1 MLTREQAQELVG
13 KVIKL
18 ADAEQIE
25 IIVTSGNVNSTRFSG
40 NVIRENVGLLNNSIR
55 LRVINGKRQ
64 GTASI
69 NQLDDE
75 SIKRGIASAI
85 AVARVSAEDDKLLP
99 MLKEQPEYAASNAW
113 FEETAAATPALR
125 AEAVGKV
132 LSNYSSRGIE
142 GAGIF
147 DTHEG
152 CVAYGNSHGVFAY
165 HPSSKADFTVSA
177 FLDNGNVEGWAESS
191 NMDIAKIDYID
202 AGLRA
207 AAKCEAGQNPIALE
221 TGDMPVIL
229 EPAALTEAMLFWG
242 WLTGNGLAFA
252 EGRSFHRGELGQA
265 ILDSKLTIS
274 EDPLHSELGGRPFDM
289 EGFASQ
295 PVKLVDAGKV
305 VGVVHDRRSAAL
317 VDATN
322 TGHANIQPDAGGPR
336 PSNIVVATGDKTV
349 EQMIADTERGLLVT
363 KFHYTNVV
371 NAQEV
376 SMTGLT
382 RAGTFLIENGK
393 VSKPVQNMRFTQ
405 SLLTAFKDIDSIG
418 REAHASG
425 GALFGGNFVVPAM
438 KLKHWKFSS
447 PTGF

>member
-1 MLTREQAQELVG
+1 MLNREQAHELVG
-13 KVIKL
+13 KVIKF
-18 ADAEQIE
+18 ADAEQVE
-25 IIVTSGNVNSTRFSG
+25 VIVTSANVNSTRFSG
-40 NVIRENVGLLNNSIR
+40 NVIRENVGLLNHNIR

-64 GTASI
+64 GTATV

-75 SIKRGIASAI
+75 SIKRGIASAV
-85 AVARVSAEDDKLLP
+85 AVARVSAEDDNLLP
-99 MLKEQPEYAASNAW
+99 MLKDQPEYAESKAW
-113 FEETAAATPALR
+113 FEETAKATPAQR
-125 AEAVGKV
+125 ADAVGKV
-132 LSNYSSRGIE
+132 LEDFNSRNLE

-147 DTHEG
+147 DTEESSL
-152 CVAYGNSHGVFAY
+152 AYGNSHGVFGY
-165 HPSSKADFTVSA
+165 HPASKAEFTVSA
-177 FLDNGNVEGWAESS
+177 FTDNGSVEGWAESS
-191 NMDIAKIDYID
+191 NMDISKINFLD

-207 AAKCEAGQNPIALE
+207 AKKCEDGRNPIALE
-221 TGDMPVIL
+221 PSDLPVIL
-229 EPAALTEAMLFWG
+229 EPAAVTEAMLFWG

-252 EGRSFHRGELGQA
+252 EGRSFHRGELGQS
-265 ILDSKLTIS
+265 ILDPRLSIS
-274 EDPLHSELGGRPFDM
+274 EDPNHPELGGRPFDL
-289 EGFASQ
+289 EGYATQ

-317 VDATN
+317 CDAMN
-322 TGHANIQPDAGGPR
+322 TGHANMQPDSMGPR
-336 PSNIVVATGDKTV
+336 PTNMVIATGDKTV
-349 EQMIADTERGLLVT
+349 DEMVAETERGLLVT

-393 VSKPVQNMRFTQ
+393 ISKPVQNMRFTQ
-405 SLLTAFKDIDSIG
+405 SLLTALADIDSLG
-418 REAHASG
+418 SEAHASG